1 MKIWDHKNE
10 ALFEHH
16 FWLQI
21 LGDHSRFILG
31 ALAEEEKQNIQKA
44 KSFIHLFDK
53 LLEQSRMEL
62 GEVEIAS
69 LNNSAYNAACQIR
82 TFKLDILEEQLAG
95 KIKINIP
102 PTFINH
108 MVNEVEE
115 YIFILAYV
123 EGDKKYTETFSTMLA
138 SRGFVV
144 LSINYELF
152 PEAKYPTPVK
162 QVEEFYNHIINVKS
176 EYSIDET
183 KLFFAG
189 DSAGAQIA
197 GQFIA
202 IQTNKEL
209 AEDMEMQQIIPLNS
223 IKGTLLYCGPYDVNL
238 LGNSEGNYLFKFLLN
253 QSTWN
258 YIGGRNLKD
267 SQEAREFS
275 VVDNITEDF
284 PPSFITDGNTSSFE
298 NHARELIKTLKE
310 KNIEVEELFFSKDQY
325 ITEHDYQFILNTEP
339 ANIAF
344 NNTINF
350 LERCLK

>member
-1 MKIWDHKNE
+1 MKKKKSKKIILIICIILSVVILISVAMVSISSKVT
-10 ALFEHH
+10 ALVTKQMFEK
-16 FWLQI
+16 QI
-21 LGDHSRFILG
+21 LTKPINYDEYI
-31 ALAEEEKQNIQKA
+31 EKV
-44 KSFIHLFDK
+44 KSFKDLSYESKYKNNNYDVYMPKDINEKLYPAIIWIH
-53 LLEQSRMEL
+53 
-62 GEVEIAS
+62 G
-69 LNNSAYNAACQIR
+69 
-82 TFKLDILEEQLAG
+82 G
-95 KIKINIP
+95 
-102 PTFINH
+102 
-108 MVNEVEE
+108 
-115 YIFILAYV
+115 AYV

-138 SRGFVV
+138 SYGFIV
-144 LSINYELF
+144 LSINYELV
-152 PEAKYPTPVK
+152 PEAKYPTPIK

-197 GQFIA
+197 SQFIA
-202 IQTNKEL
+202 VQTNKEL
-209 AEDMEMQQIIPLNS
+209 AKNMEIQQTVPLNS

-258 YIGGRNLKD
+258 YIGGRNLKN

-284 PPSFITDGNTSSFE
+284 PPSFITDGNTNSFE
-298 NHARELIKTLKE
+298 NHAKELIKTLKE
-310 KNIEVEELFFSKDQY
+310 KNVEVEELLFSKDQY
-325 ITEHDYQFILNTEP
+325 ITEHDYQFILNTEA

-350 LERCLK
+350 LKQHIND

>member
-1 MKIWDHKNE
+1 MKKKKSKKIIAIVCIMLSVIILTLVSVVSITSKVT
-10 ALFEHH
+10 ALVTKQMFEK
-16 FWLQI
+16 QI
-21 LGDHSRFILG
+21 LTKPTDYEDYS
-31 ALAEEEKQNIQKA
+31 KKV
-44 KSFIHLFDK
+44 KSFKDLSYESRYKNNNYDVYIPKDMNEK
-53 LLEQSRMEL
+53 LYPAIIWVH
-62 GEVEIAS
+62 G
-69 LNNSAYNAACQIR
+69 
-82 TFKLDILEEQLAG
+82 G
-95 KIKINIP
+95 
-102 PTFINH
+102 
-108 MVNEVEE
+108 
-115 YIFILAYV
+115 AYV

-138 SRGFVV
+138 SQGFVV
-144 LSINYELF
+144 LSINYELL
-152 PEAKYPTPVK
+152 PEAKYPTPIK

-176 EYSIDET
+176 EYSIDES

-202 IQTNKEL
+202 IQTNKDL
-209 AEDMEMQQIIPLNS
+209 ARDMEMKQVIPLKS
-223 IKGTLLYCGPYDVNL
+223 IKGTLLYCGPYDINL
-238 LGNSEGNYLFKFLLN
+238 LNDTEGNYLFKFLLN

-267 SQEAREFS
+267 SKEAREFS

-284 PPSFITDGNTSSFE
+284 PPSFITDGNTNSFE

-310 KNIEVEELFFSKDQY
+310 KNVEVEELFFSRDQY